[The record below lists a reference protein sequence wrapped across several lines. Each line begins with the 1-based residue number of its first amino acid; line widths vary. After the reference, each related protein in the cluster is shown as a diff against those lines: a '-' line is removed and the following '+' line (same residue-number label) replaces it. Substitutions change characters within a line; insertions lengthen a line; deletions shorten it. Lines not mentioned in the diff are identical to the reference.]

1 MLIRCEIGNFK
12 SFKEPQEINLFPYG
26 QNSFKENIHYFNDG
40 ELYFGT
46 SKKDD
51 ERKNKNR
58 LLKLA
63 LITGKNASGKSNF
76 FEGMEFFRDFFIKDR
91 DNLFSFDE
99 FSLEENK
106 VDTVFTIEFICNKKY
121 VQYSLKINKSE
132 RKINEE
138 KLSVKI
144 LNKKT
149 FADIFHVKNGEIL
162 TFNTNY
168 IKSKG
173 VKEFFMNNTSRSLI
187 KILKDANDDFIK
199 ENFLNFFENMVII
212 HKNNPITENNFILNK
227 IKLKEMLLERKN
239 GKSCK
244 LLELIEKFVS
254 NLDTGI
260 KRLDIEDGTD
270 ENYGNLSGEAIE
282 RVKKYRIKTIHAKY
296 NSNGEI
302 IGETKLDLYT
312 NESTGTRKIVELS
325 FAIISSLYNGT
336 PVLIDELTTYF
347 HNKITEEI
355 IDLYRMNWTK
365 GQLIFSTHNDNLLDY
380 DFRKDQ
386 IYIIDKNEKEES
398 EIFSLIDTNFRN
410 DLSTAKQY
418 MAGKFGSFPKVNLN
432 FLREDWEEI

>member
-26 QNSFKENIHYFNDG
+26 QNSFKENIYYFNDN

-46 SKKDD
+46 SKK
-51 ERKNKNR
+51 ENEKRNKNR

-76 FEGMEFFRDFFIKDR
+76 FEGMEFFKDFFIKDR

-106 VDTVFTIEFICNKKY
+106 LDTIFEIEFIHNQKY
-121 VQYSLKINKSE
+121 IQYSLKINKFE

-138 KLSVKI
+138 RLSVKI

-149 FADIFHVKNGEIL
+149 FEEVFYVKDGEIL
-162 TFNTNY
+162 IFNTNH

-173 VKEFFMNNTSRSLI
+173 IKEFFMNNTSRSLI
-187 KILKDANDDFIK
+187 KILKDANDSFIK
-199 ENFLNFFENMVII
+199 ENFLSFFENVVII

-239 GKSCK
+239 GKSCR

-260 KRLDIEDGTD
+260 KRLDIEDGMD
-270 ENYGNLSGEAIE
+270 ENYGNLSSEAIE
-282 RVKKYRIKTIHAKY
+282 KVKKYRIKTIHNKY
-296 NSNGEI
+296 DLDGKI

-325 FAIISSLYNGT
+325 FAIISSLCNGT

-347 HNKITEEI
+347 HNKITEEV
-355 IDLYRMNWTK
+355 IDLYRMDWTR

-398 EIFSLIDTNFRN
+398 EIFSLIDTDFRN

-432 FLREDWEEI
+432 FLRDGWED

>member
-1 MLIRCEIGNFK
+1 MLIRCAIENFK
-12 SFKEPQEINLFPYG
+12 SFKELQEISLFPFG
-26 QNSFKENIHYFNDG
+26 QNSFKENIHYFNDD

-46 SKKDD
+46 SKKEN
-51 ERKNKNR
+51 ERRNKNR

-76 FEGMEFFRDFFIKDR
+76 FEGLEFFKDFFIKNKDS
-91 DNLFSFDE
+91 LFSFEE
-99 FSLEENK
+99 FLLDENK
-106 VDTVFTIEFICNKKY
+106 LNTSFEIDFIYNQKY
-121 VQYSLKINKSE
+121 MQYSLVVNKSE
-132 RKINEE
+132 RKIIEE
-138 KLSVKI
+138 KLTVKL

-149 FADIFHVKNGEIL
+149 FEKIFHIKNGEIL
-162 TFNTNY
+162 ELNNIY

-173 VKEFFMNNTSRSLI
+173 IKEFFLNNTSRSLI
-187 KILKDANDDFIK
+187 KILKDANDSFIR
-199 ENFLNFFENMVII
+199 ENFLDFFIELVII

-239 GKSCK
+239 GNSPK

-260 KRLDIEDGTD
+260 KRLDIEDGMD
-270 ENYGNLSGEAIE
+270 ENYGNINSEAVE
-282 RVKKYRIKTIHAKY
+282 KVKKYRIKTVHNKY
-296 NSNGEI
+296 DSQGTVVGEAV
-302 IGETKLDLYT
+302 LDLYT
-312 NESTGTRKIVELS
+312 SESTGTRKIVELS

-398 EIFSLIDTNFRN
+398 EIFSLIDTDFRN

-418 MAGKFGSFPKVNLN
+418 MAGKFGSFPKVNFN
-432 FLREDWEEI
+432 FLREDWEE

>member
-1 MLIRCEIGNFK
+1 
-12 SFKEPQEINLFPYG
+12 
-26 QNSFKENIHYFNDG
+26 
-40 ELYFGT
+40 
-46 SKKDD
+46 
-51 ERKNKNR
+51 
-58 LLKLA
+58 
-63 LITGKNASGKSNF
+63 
-76 FEGMEFFRDFFIKDR
+76 MEFIH
-91 DNLFSFDE
+91 NQ
-99 FSLEENK
+99 
-106 VDTVFTIEFICNKKY
+106 KY
-121 VQYSLKINKSE
+121 IQYSLNINKFE

-138 KLSVKI
+138 RLSVKI

-149 FADIFHVKNGEIL
+149 FEEVFYAKDGEIL
-162 TFNTNY
+162 IFNTNH

-173 VKEFFMNNTSRSLI
+173 IKEFFMNNTSRSLI
-187 KILKDANDDFIK
+187 KILKDANDSFIK
-199 ENFLNFFENMVII
+199 ENFLSFFENVVII

-239 GKSCK
+239 GKSCR

-260 KRLDIEDGTD
+260 KRLDIEDGMD
-270 ENYGNLSGEAIE
+270 ENYGNLSSEVIE
-282 RVKKYRIKTIHAKY
+282 KVKKYRIKTIHNRYDLDGK
-296 NSNGEI
+296 I

-312 NESTGTRKIVELS
+312 NESTGTRKIVEIS

-347 HNKITEEI
+347 HNKITEEV
-355 IDLYRMNWTK
+355 IDLYRMDWTR

-398 EIFSLIDTNFRN
+398 EIFSLIDTDFRN

-432 FLREDWEEI
+432 FLRDGWED

>member
-1 MLIRCEIGNFK
+1 MLVRCVIGNFK
-12 SFKEPQEINLFPYG
+12 SFKEPQELNLFPYG
-26 QNSFKENIHYFNDG
+26 QNSFKENIHYFNDN
-40 ELYFGT
+40 ELYFGI
-46 SKKDD
+46 SKK
-51 ERKNKNR
+51 ENEKRNKNR

-76 FEGMEFFRDFFIKDR
+76 FEGLEFFKDFFIKDG
-91 DNLFSFDE
+91 DNLFSFDD
-99 FSLEENK
+99 FFLNENK
-106 VDTVFTIEFICNKKY
+106 LDTIFEIDFIHNQKY
-121 VQYSLKINKSE
+121 IQYSLSINKSE

-138 KLSVKI
+138 KLLVKI

-149 FADIFHVKNGEIL
+149 FEEIFHIKDEKIIE
-162 TFNTNY
+162 FNTTH

-173 VKEFFMNNTSRSLI
+173 IKDFFLNNTSRSLI
-187 KILKDANDDFIK
+187 KVLKDANDSFIK

-239 GKSCK
+239 GSNPK

-260 KRLDIEDGTD
+260 KKLDIEDGMD
-270 ENYGNLSGEAIE
+270 ENYGNLNSQAIE
-282 RVKKYRIKTIHAKY
+282 KVKKYRIKTIHNKY
-296 NSNGEI
+296 NLKGEI

-325 FAIISSLYNGT
+325 FALISSLYNGT

-398 EIFSLIDTNFRN
+398 EIFSLIDTDFRN

-432 FLREDWEEI
+432 FLRENWEG

>member
-270 ENYGNLSGEAIE
+270 ENYENLSSEAIE